1 MATRRRTFFS
11 FHYKPDNW
19 RAAKVRNMGV
29 VEGNTPVADNDW
41 ETVKRGGAPAIRRWI
56 DGQMTGRSCVVVLIG
71 SRTAGRKWIKY
82 EIERAWAEKKGLLG
96 IYIHKLED
104 AHGKQARK
112 GRNPF
117 ADFPMHGKKLSS
129 IVRTHSPRGQTSK
142 SVYKYISEH
151 IAEWAEEAIEIRKGY
166 P

>member
-1 MATRRRTFFS
+1 MATRRKTFFS

-19 RAAKVRNMGV
+19 RAAQVRNMGV

-56 DGQMTGRSCVVVLIG
+56 DGQMTGRSCVIVLIG
-71 SRTAGRKWIKY
+71 AKTADRKWIKY

-104 AHGKQARK
+104 ARGKQATK

-117 ADFPMHGKKLSS
+117 ADFPVDGKKLSS
-129 IVRTHSPRGQTSK
+129 IVKAYSPPGRTSK
-142 SVYKYISEH
+142 SVYKHISEH
-151 IAEWAEEAIEIRKGY
+151 IAEWAEEAIKIRKGY

>member
-1 MATRRRTFFS
+1 
-11 FHYKPDNW
+11 
-19 RAAKVRNMGV
+19 
-29 VEGNTPVADNDW
+29 
-41 ETVKRGGAPAIRRWI
+41 
-56 DGQMTGRSCVVVLIG
+56 MTGRSCVIVLIG

-104 AHGKQARK
+104 ARGKQVRK

-129 IVRTHSPRGQTSK
+129 IVRTYSPPGRTSK
-142 SVYKYISEH
+142 SAYGYISEN
-151 IAEWAEEAIEIRKGY
+151 IAEWVEEAIEIRRSY